1 MQVQSLGWQ
10 DPLEEYSY
18 LENPMDRGA
27 WQATIQWG
35 CKESDTTEHKNP
47 VERKGHGQ
55 KTIMN
60 EAELREQW

>member
-1 MQVQSLGWQ
+1 
-10 DPLEEYSY
+10 
-18 LENPMDRGA
+18 MDRGA

-60 EAELREQW
+60 EAELRE